1 MGTVLWELQ
10 SGVERTLEA
19 ANLYFQTPER
29 RTTKHKLQ
37 GRRFQSFRRKRSL
50 TIIARGPGRS
60 HCTEHSEPHVCSG
73 CNSSSRGCVNKCL
86 SGVTLR
92 GFHLEE

>member
-29 RTTKHKLQ
+29 RTTKQKLQ

-50 TIIARGPGRS
+50 TIIARGPGGATARS
-60 HCTEHSEPHVCSG
+60 I
-73 CNSSSRGCVNKCL
+73 VNRM
-86 SGVTLR
+86 SAPAATVPA
-92 GFHLEE
+92 EAV